1 MGSQLIVIA
10 DADRGSA
17 RFLAKFLSLRGFRT
31 LCTPW
36 GEDALRLALDGRLG
50 LAIVDVALLDMSG
63 HALAA
68 ALKEIDPDV
77 PVLMTTADYSPELE
91 RHARRLGVLYY
102 AQKPFDCRRIEAVVA
117 KAVDGSK
124 TSG

>member
-1 MGSQLIVIA
+1 MGSPLIVIA
-10 DADRGSA
+10 DADRGPA
-17 RFLAKFLSLRGFRT
+17 RLLAQFLSLRGFRT

-50 LAIVDVALLDMSG
+50 LAIVDVALADMSG
-63 HALAA
+63 HTLTAS
-68 ALKEIDPDV
+68 LKEIDPEI
-77 PVLMTTADYSPELE
+77 PVLMTTGDYSPELE
-91 RHARRLGVLYY
+91 RRARQLGVLYY
-102 AQKPFDCRRIEAVVA
+102 AHKPVDHELIEAVVA